1 MIIEGHYYDDR
12 PRYKDIAGA
21 NFRAGL
27 WGGVKGVE
35 GFPKKKVPKKG
46 LKKRYVVEDDEWIT
60 QQVSLDTLG
69 QRLGYAPFSKVI
81 TPP

>member
-1 MIIEGHYYDDR
+1 VIIEGHYYDDR